1 MTSFAGIRN
10 QTSAIIDK
18 KNNNKIVGSK
28 RLIYYLNINITPNF
42 LKLLKHHQQVSQSVV
57 CLTNVTV
64 ICSAQ

>member
-18 KNNNKIVGSK
+18 KKKKIVGSK